1 MSIKKLLSTPSYIFR
16 YKLLIA
22 FFIIGGIVVN
32 IFLLSRNTIP
42 NNVPVIL
49 SMKDLGYSDSIVR
62 DIILK
67 SFKDY
72 SLYNLWIANTK
83 DTSLD
88 EYEFI
93 HIEVFNADNEAVA
106 DELLVDEMKTVKKKE
121 KEWLLNSNNYKNEI
135 DIEKEFFRLD
145 ESEWGVDIAYS
156 LYDYNNYPDN
166 KYYRNYIFLKKDNR
180 VMIIEFKTS
189 FEISRQKIDVLKTV
203 IDTDVFDN

>member
-62 DIILK
+62 DISLK

>member
-1 MSIKKLLSTPSYIFR
+1 
-16 YKLLIA
+16 
-22 FFIIGGIVVN
+22 
-32 IFLLSRNTIP
+32 
-42 NNVPVIL
+42 
-49 SMKDLGYSDSIVR
+49 MKDLGYSDSIIR
-62 DIILK
+62 DISLK

-83 DTSLD
+83 DESSD
-88 EYEFI
+88 DYQFI
-93 HIEVFNADNEAVA
+93 HTEIFNTDNESVA
-106 DELLVDEMKTVKKKE
+106 DDLLIDEMKSVKKTE

-180 VMIIEFKTS
+180 AMIIEFKTS

>member
-32 IFLLSRNTIP
+32 VFLLSRNTIP

-49 SMKDLGYSDSIVR
+49 SMKDLGYSDSIIR
-62 DIILK
+62 DISLK

-83 DTSLD
+83 DESSD
-88 EYEFI
+88 DYQFI
-93 HIEVFNADNEAVA
+93 HTEIFNTDNESVA
-106 DELLVDEMKTVKKKE
+106 DDLLIDEMKSVKKTE

-180 VMIIEFKTS
+180 AMIIEFKTS